1 MSTKS
6 FPLAKYFPLPLK
18 ASIPLVLLVFGG
30 SISIFSFQREL
41 SYSGLRAERQI
52 LGEAQFTADQTS
64 STLEYL
70 FRKLDEEGANLV
82 VSKVGGNS
90 RVRVA
95 AMIDE
100 KDQILLATHYELRGT
115 AIQETDLRAF
125 TADIYAVRKNLAG
138 QTTLSSDGNS
148 VRSVYPVVLGAKD
161 GEIRPS
167 KVGTLVIEYEV
178 ETSKQQAFNHALQRS
193 LESTGILLG
202 LSMGVWWLFSLTLTE
217 RAKRLKRASE
227 SFAQGDLS
235 VRTELRGI
243 DEMAQISASLDRMAD
258 RIQANQQALKSLA
271 DRRALSNQLSAQ
283 IRESLELDQIVNTSV
298 QAIQQLFSIDRC
310 KFLWRQVNES
320 GVVEFKLNCVATDIS
335 QLTHLSH
342 YPVQELP
349 TLQPHLLKA
358 EIFRID
364 DLETDEQLS
373 EADRSLLIANGF
385 KSILCT
391 ALYTRSNRIGII
403 ICEHFQAMRPWL
415 DDEIELLASVA
426 DQLSIAISQSDLY
439 QTTVQSAGQASNQ
452 AEKLQTTLV
461 ELRQAQTKLIHT
473 EKMSSLG
480 QLVAGVAHEINN
492 PVNFIYGNLECADG
506 YLDNLLSLIELYQ
519 QQYPSSDPKI
529 HQFAQKMDLPFVISD
544 FPKLMESMKL
554 GAERILEIV
563 SSLRNFSRLDEA
575 EYKLVNL
582 HDGLNSTVM
591 MLKHRLKNQSDRGE
605 ITIITDFADIPEI
618 ECHAGQLN
626 QVFMNIIANAIDAL
640 DEYYAAQGQEPDF
653 PALAIRLSTCITP
666 DQFVRIS
673 IADNGPGIPE
683 STQKKLFDPFFTTK
697 EIGKGTGLG
706 LSISYQ
712 IITEKHEGRLTCISQ
727 SGHGTEF
734 QIDLPLRQKSDAS
747 TSNASKLVA
756 ATSEVEDI
764 SLRGLIE

>member
-1 MSTKS
+1 MSAKHRSFTKS
-6 FPLAKYFPLPLK
+6 FPWPLK
-18 ASIPLVLLVFGG
+18 VSIPLVLLFFGS

-41 SYSGLRAERQI
+41 SYSGQRAGRQI
-52 LGEAQFTADQTS
+52 LEEAQFTADQTS
-64 STLEYL
+64 TTLEYL

-82 VSKVGGNS
+82 ISKVGGNS

-95 AMIDE
+95 ALVDE
-100 KDQILLATHYELRGT
+100 RDQVLLATHYELRGT
-115 AIQETDLRAF
+115 AIQNSDLRVF
-125 TADIYAVRKNLAG
+125 TTDIYEVRQSLAG
-138 QTTLSSDGNS
+138 QTVLSTDGNI
-148 VRSVYPVVLGAKD
+148 VRTTYPVVLGAKD

-178 ETSKQQAFNHALQRS
+178 ETAKQRAFNHALQRS

-202 LSMGVWWLFSLTLTE
+202 LSVTVWWLFSQTLTE

-227 SFAQGDLS
+227 SFAQGNLS
-235 VRTELRGI
+235 VRTALGGI
-243 DEMAQISASLDRMAD
+243 DELAQISASLDRMAD

-320 GVVEFKLNCVATDIS
+320 GAVEFKLNCVATDIS

-373 EADRSLLIANGF
+373 QADRSLLIANGF

-415 DDEIELLASVA
+415 DDEIELLSSVA
-426 DQLSIAISQSDLY
+426 DQLSIAISQADLY
-439 QTTVQSAGQASNQ
+439 HTTLQSAGQASDQ
-452 AEKLQTTLV
+452 AEKLQTTLA

-492 PVNFIYGNLECADG
+492 PVNFIYGNLECADE
-506 YLDNLLSLIELYQ
+506 YLDNLLSLIALYQ
-519 QQYPSSDPKI
+519 AQIPTGNSQI
-529 HQFAQKMDLPFVISD
+529 NQFAEKMDLPFVISD

-575 EYKLVNL
+575 EYKSVNL

-605 ITIITDFADIPEI
+605 IAIVTDYADIPEI

-653 PALAIRLSTCITP
+653 PPLTIRLSTTITP
-666 DQFVRIS
+666 DQFIRIS
-673 IADNGPGIPE
+673 IADNGPGIAE
-683 STQKKLFDPFFTTK
+683 ATQQKLFDPFFTTK
-697 EIGKGTGLG
+697 DIGKGTGLG

-712 IITEKHEGRLTCISQ
+712 IVTEKHGGRLTCLSQ
-727 SGHGTEF
+727 PGQGTEF
-734 QIDLPLRQKSDAS
+734 QIDLPLRQKPAVEVV
-747 TSNASKLVA
+747 TSAVA
-756 ATSEVEDI
+756 IEDV
-764 SLRGLIE
+764 SLRGLID